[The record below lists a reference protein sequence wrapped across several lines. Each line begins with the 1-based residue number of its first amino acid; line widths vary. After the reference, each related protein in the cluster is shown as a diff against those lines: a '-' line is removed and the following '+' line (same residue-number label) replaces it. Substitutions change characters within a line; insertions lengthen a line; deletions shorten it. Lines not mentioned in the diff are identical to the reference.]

1 MPSEEFSMRTLKR
14 AVAGAAV
21 VMAPV
26 LPAPVAIAAPADVY
40 RAGAATGY
48 ISDCTGELV
57 SLEGTYQAVIQ
68 TQTDGS
74 WAGHVT
80 IRGKGIG
87 DQGNV
92 YEIHENALDRV
103 SADGSETGQD
113 EFRMTSKGSAPN
125 FIVSVKYS
133 ISAAG
138 DFDFSFR
145 SICPG

>member
-1 MPSEEFSMRTLKR
+1 MRTLKR

-40 RAGAATGY
+40 RTGAATGY

-74 WAGHVT
+74 RSVVGST
-80 IRGKGIG
+80 P
-87 DQGNV
+87 
-92 YEIHENALDRV
+92 DR
-103 SADGSETGQD
+103 
-113 EFRMTSKGSAPN
+113 
-125 FIVSVKYS
+125 
-133 ISAAG
+133 
-138 DFDFSFR
+138 
-145 SICPG
+145 C